1 MSKILGLLDALET
14 MILESKKVPLTD
26 KVIIQEHDVLTVI
39 NKIRLVLN
47 SQDDII
53 NQKIQVNQ
61 SNEIIEQNTKPIIK
75 NKASL

>member
-1 MSKILGLLDALET
+1 

-61 SNEIIEQNTKPIIK
+61 SRRLSLIQIEIILCQLKK
-75 NKASL
+75 H